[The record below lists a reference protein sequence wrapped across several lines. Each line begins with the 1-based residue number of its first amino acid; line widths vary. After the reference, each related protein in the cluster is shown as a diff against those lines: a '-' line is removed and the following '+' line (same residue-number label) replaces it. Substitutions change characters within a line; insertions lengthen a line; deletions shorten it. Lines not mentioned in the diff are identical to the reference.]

1 MKVPMNKQVSFI
13 SFFVFLGAILFY
25 SIWKNDIKRTWEGV
39 KKVDFVVDSISEKKQ
54 KVYITFLDYNEKHV
68 DKFDLW
74 TAEIP
79 AVKGNYYFR
88 KYDSGFGGYF
98 VGFIGFSLLFLI
110 LGIVLNNL
118 VFIPYNFLVE
128 SRKSIIK
135 ENIVKGKI

>member
-1 MKVPMNKQVSFI
+1 MKVPMNKQVSFF

-39 KKVDFVVDSISEKKQ
+39 KKVEFVVDSINETKQ

-68 DKFDLW
+68 DEFNIW

-79 AVKGNYYFR
+79 AVKGNYYNR
-88 KYDSGFGGYF
+88 RYDSDFGGYF
-98 VGFIGFSLLFLI
+98 FGFSLLFLI

-128 SRKSIIK
+128 SRKSTNK
-135 ENIVKGKI
+135 ENIVRGKI

>member
-1 MKVPMNKQVSFI
+1 MNKQVSFI
-13 SFFVFLGAILFY
+13 SFFVFLGVILFY

-39 KKVDFVVDSISEKKQ
+39 KKVEFVVDSINETKQ

-68 DKFDLW
+68 DGFDIW

-79 AVKGNYYFR
+79 AIKGNYYTR
-88 KYDSGFGGYF
+88 NYDSVFFDYF
-98 VGFIGFSLLFLI
+98 CVFIGFSLLFLI
-110 LGIVLNNL
+110 LGIVFNNL
-118 VFIPYNFLVE
+118 IFIPYNFLVE